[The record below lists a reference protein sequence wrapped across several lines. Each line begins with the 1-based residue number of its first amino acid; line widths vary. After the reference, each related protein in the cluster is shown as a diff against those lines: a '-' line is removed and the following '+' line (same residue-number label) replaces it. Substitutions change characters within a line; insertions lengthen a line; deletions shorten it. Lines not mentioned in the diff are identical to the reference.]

1 MTVSTL
7 HQTSTSLHFSGV
19 NKTPTRPNTTVL
31 PPSIKRLFNTL
42 PKTELHMHLSGST
55 PMPLIKTFLAEQG
68 MDELA
73 IRRQTKLKPVY
84 KDLDDFLETYYAVA
98 SHVKSAEQF
107 RRATAE
113 LVKEAAR
120 ENVVYL
126 EIRSS
131 ILSKGDDAPQD
142 IVRAIEDGMRDGM
155 RWAET
160 NLNQTV
166 TSRLIVLA
174 QRAGKPADSLKSAQL
189 AIALSKQPD
198 SLIVGF
204 DLAGSESKH
213 PVTDHADAFQ
223 LIQAYNQTVPV
234 DKRLG
239 ITIHAGETDASGKD
253 SGIDSIRNAIALGA
267 DRIGHGL
274 QIANDPT
281 LLKEIIQ
288 KKIPVEMAPWSNVS
302 LSNVPSYQGHPVADL
317 LDAGASVSV
326 STDNRMISN
335 ISLTEQL
342 GHLYKTGVL
351 TCWHQFRDL
360 TLNGAKAAFLP
371 ELAKKRVQ
379 KQVETALQQTEK
391 TFKKTIQQF
400 LSPDNCQHINAT
412 REH

>member
-1 MTVSTL
+1 MTVSKL
-7 HQTSTSLHFSGV
+7 HHTTTPLQFRGV
-19 NKTPTRPNTTVL
+19 NKSPSRPDTNVL
-31 PPSIKRLFNTL
+31 PASLKRLFNEL

-55 PMPLIKTFLAEQG
+55 PMPLIRDFLAEQG
-68 MDELA
+68 MDDLA

-113 LVKEAAR
+113 LVKEAAK
-120 ENVVYL
+120 ENVLYL

-131 ILSKGDDAPQD
+131 ILSKGDDAPED
-142 IVRAIEDGMRDGM
+142 IVRAIETGMREGM
-155 RWAET
+155 AWAET
-160 NLNQTV
+160 NLNKTV

-189 AIALSKQPD
+189 AIDLSKQPD

-213 PVTDHADAFQ
+213 PVTDHAEAFQ
-223 LIQAYNQTVPV
+223 LIQAYNQAVPI
-234 DKRLG
+234 DKQLG

-281 LLKEIIQ
+281 LLKEVV
-288 KKIPVEMAPWSNVS
+288 KKNIPVEMAPWSNVS
-302 LSNVPSYQGHPVADL
+302 LSNVDSYRGHPVADL
-317 LDAGASVSV
+317 LEAGASVSL
-326 STDNRMISN
+326 STDNRMISD
-335 ISLTEQL
+335 ISLSEQL

-360 TLNGAKAAFLP
+360 TMNGAKAAFLP
-371 ELAKKRVQ
+371 ELDRKRVQ
-379 KQVETALQQTEK
+379 KQFETALKETES

-400 LSPDNCQHINAT
+400 LNPSNCQHT
-412 REH
+412 TKKRV